1 MTRTATEA
9 RGDVHVLVIGG
20 GVAGLEV
27 ALALREL
34 AEGRTDVEIVA
45 PEQHFFYRPL
55 AVSEPFGGARVQRW
69 EVGELARAA
78 GAALTPGS
86 LDALDVDAHT
96 AHLGNGLSIPYD
108 AIVLAYGAR
117 PEIAVPGALTFRGPA
132 DIDPLRALVDELE
145 RGEVRRIA
153 FVVPSGTVW
162 PLPLYE
168 LALLTAAEAERTG
181 AETELVLVT
190 SEPSPLAL
198 FGTAAS
204 EAVRTALSERN
215 VEVRVSTYAESAGDD
230 GLKVLGGVLPVD
242 RVVALPR
249 LSAPA
254 IAGVPRDRAGFV
266 PTDPHGRVSGAP
278 DVYAAGDLTTYP
290 IKQGGLA
297 AQQADAVA
305 ETIAAAA
312 GAPVDPRPFR
322 PVLRALLLTGAT
334 PTFLRVELGGGHGET
349 SEASEETLWWPPGKI
364 VGRYLAPFLAELG
377 VLAAEP
383 AADEDVVRVEIVS
396 QAGTEGR

>member
-1 MTRTATEA
+1 MTRTATQA

-69 EVGELARAA
+69 EVCELARGA

-86 LDALDVDAHT
+86 LARLDVDAHT
-96 AHLGNGLSIPYD
+96 AHLSNGLAIGYD
-108 AIVLAYGAR
+108 AVVLACGAR
-117 PEIAVPGALTFRGPA
+117 PEVAVPGALTFRGPA
-132 DIDPLRALVDELE
+132 DIEPLRALVDELE
-145 RGEVRRIA
+145 RGEVRRVA
-153 FVVPSGTVW
+153 FVVPTGAVW

-181 AETELVLVT
+181 VEAELVVVT

-198 FGTAAS
+198 FGPAAS
-204 EAVRTALSERN
+204 EAVRTALTERN
-215 VEVRVSTYAESAGDD
+215 VEVRVSTYAESAANG

-254 IAGVPRDRAGFV
+254 IPGVPRDRAGFV
-266 PTDPHGRVSGAP
+266 PTDPHGRVPGAP
-278 DVYAAGDLTTYP
+278 DVYAAGDLTSYP

-305 ETIAAAA
+305 EAIAASA
-312 GAPVDPRPFR
+312 GAPIDPRPFQ

-383 AADEDVVRVEIVS
+383 AGDEDVVRVEIEPQTPS
-396 QAGTEGR
+396 DP